1 MSKHLVTGRRRNS
14 LLTGK
19 DIQQNQTQ
27 EGANICKDWLMD
39 EGEEKG
45 IEPRETTN
53 KTKTNYKTWYLVCLS
68 PEPKLEDG

>member
-1 MSKHLVTGRRRNS
+1 MSKHLVTGGRRNS

-53 KTKTNYKTWYLVCLS
+53 KSKKTLQDLVPS
-68 PEPKLEDG
+68 VSVS